1 MWKIGLVLVFLA
13 IWFMG
18 MVIYADWDY
27 KKKARRMK

>member
-27 KKKARRMK
+27 RRKHKP